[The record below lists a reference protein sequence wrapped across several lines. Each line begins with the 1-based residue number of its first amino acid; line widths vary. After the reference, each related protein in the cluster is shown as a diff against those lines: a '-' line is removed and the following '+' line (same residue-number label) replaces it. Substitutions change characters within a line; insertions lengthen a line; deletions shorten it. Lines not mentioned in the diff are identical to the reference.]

1 MYDSRYNYIQSKFGN
16 ISMLLFTGIDSFMY
30 EIKTEDVYEDC
41 SKDRETL
48 DFSNYL
54 PKSKYY
60 DDSNKLLVMK

>member
-1 MYDSRYNYIQSKFGN
+1 
-16 ISMLLFTGIDSFMY
+16 MLLFTGIDSFMY

-48 DFSNYL
+48 DLSNYL